1 MNDSKAVFLCMLV
14 LFVVPACSAITIAAV
29 GVNAVTVSI
38 VIMANTAGAA
48 VMAKVA
54 GPYQYQ

>member
-1 MNDSKAVFLCMLV
+1 MSDSKAVFLCMLV
-14 LFVVPACSAITIAAV
+14 LFVVPACGAV
-29 GVNAVTVSI
+29 TLAVVGINVVTVSV